1 MLRHHLLL
9 IKQSLSFAT
18 GADIEIAQKKVKGR
32 DFIEIWFSQ
41 LDKVGGP
48 IIELSP
54 TGTRRHNVKLR
65 FGSFSQAVI
74 EIIKEADSERKQ
86 LARLLIGQLDKQVGV
101 IFSAELDQDNW
112 SIEDRKFG
120 FEVERKGIDD
130 YFSDSEITETCT
142 KIIAPV
148 LGALAELIGYE
159 ELPDTQPIEYSSKE
173 EGAEYFST
181 VLRRE
186 RNPRNRLLCLEI
198 HGDRCSLCG
207 FTSKNHYP
215 ALGSIIEVHH
225 IEQLS
230 EIDGPR
236 VYDPVTDLI
245 PLCPNCHRAIH
256 KRRPPYTPSELREL
270 SNEN

>member
-1 MLRHHLLL
+1 MLRNHLFL
-9 IKQSLSFAT
+9 IQQSLSFAT

-54 TGTRRHNVKLR
+54 KGTRRHNVKLR

-74 EIIKEADSERKQ
+74 EIIKGADSESKQ
-86 LARLLIGQLDKQVGV
+86 LARLLIGQLDKQFGV
-101 IFSAELDQDNW
+101 TFSPEIDHDNW
-112 SIEDRKFG
+112 SIDDRDFG
-120 FEVERKGIDD
+120 FEIERKGIDD

-159 ELPDTQPIEYSSKE
+159 ELPETQSIEYSSQK
-173 EGAEYFST
+173 EGAEYFSK

-198 HGDRCSLCG
+198 HGDRCTICG
-207 FTSKNHYP
+207 FSSENHYP
-215 ALGSIIEVHH
+215 SMGSIIEVHH

-230 EIDGPR
+230 DIDRPR
-236 VYDPVTDLI
+236 AYDPVTDLI

-256 KRRPPYTPSELREL
+256 KKRPPYTPSQLREFY
-270 SNEN
+270 NER